1 MDPGVLGAWIGAG
14 STATLAA
21 VGGTIRLAA
30 KRVANLKAAH
40 QADIARRDAEH
51 DQKVKELA
59 KKTDDLNRKIEQLE
73 LAADRQD
80 DVIVELRSQRDRLMV
95 TAEIQDKFFNQLPS
109 KRRTSG
115 D

>member
-14 STATLAA
+14 SATTIAA
-21 VGGTIRLAA
+21 VGGTVRWATSRI
-30 KRVANLKAAH
+30 ANLKAAH
-40 QADIARRDAEH
+40 QADIAKRDAEH
-51 DQKVKELA
+51 DTKVKE
-59 KKTDDLNRKIEQLE
+59 LNRKIEQLE
-73 LAADRQD
+73 QAADRQE

-95 TAEIQDKFFNQLPS
+95 TAEIQDRFFNQLPS

>member
-1 MDPGVLGAWIGAG
+1 MGAWIGAG
-14 STATLAA
+14 SATTIAV
-21 VGGTIRLAA
+21 VGGTVRWAA
-30 KRVANLKAAH
+30 TRIANLKAAH
-40 QADIARRDAEH
+40 QADDARRDAEH
-51 DQKVKELA
+51 GEKVKE
-59 KKTDDLNRKIEQLE
+59 LNRKIEQLE
-73 LAADRQD
+73 QAADRQE

>member
-14 STATLAA
+14 STVTIAA
-21 VGGTIRLAA
+21 VGGTLRWATSRI
-30 KRVANLKAAH
+30 ANLKAAH
-40 QADIARRDAEH
+40 QADNARREAEH
-51 DQKVKELA
+51 GEKLKE
-59 KKTDDLNRKIEQLE
+59 LNRKIEQLE
-73 LAADRQD
+73 HAADRQD

-95 TAEIQDKFFNQLPS
+95 TAEIQDKFFNQLPP